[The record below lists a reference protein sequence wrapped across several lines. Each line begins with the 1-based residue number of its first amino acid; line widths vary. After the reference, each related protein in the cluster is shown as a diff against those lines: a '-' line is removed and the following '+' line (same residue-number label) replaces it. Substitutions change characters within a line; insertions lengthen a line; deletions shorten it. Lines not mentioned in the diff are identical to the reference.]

1 MRKRGTAVRIRLF
14 AARLLILPHGMFSPS
29 DKTDKKARPGSRFLT
44 GLAFFIHPKNSIP
57 AIMAATMAVKSA
69 MRPQVT
75 ACLTLVMPTD
85 PKYTAS
91 T

>member
-44 GLAFFIHPKNSIP
+44 GLAVFYSPEKQHPRNNGGHHGGEVRNE
-57 AIMAATMAVKSA
+57 AAGHRMSDFGDAH
-69 MRPQVT
+69 
-75 ACLTLVMPTD
+75 
-85 PKYTAS
+85 
-91 T
+91 